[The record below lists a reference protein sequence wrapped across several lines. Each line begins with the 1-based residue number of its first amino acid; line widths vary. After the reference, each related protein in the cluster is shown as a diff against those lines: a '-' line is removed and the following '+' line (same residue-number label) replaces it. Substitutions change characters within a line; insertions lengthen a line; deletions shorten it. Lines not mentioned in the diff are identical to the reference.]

1 VNALNRKRFQNHR
14 SGRVL
19 ESKFEA
25 FLLLPYFEYL
35 DEGILIS
42 AVLFGSLLTA
52 LITGIAF
59 HEASH
64 AFTAD
69 RLGDHTARM
78 MGRVTLNPLRHL
90 DPLGSILLLIVGFG
104 WGKPVPVNPSRLRNG
119 PETGRAMVAAAGP
132 LMNLLIAVVAA
143 IPFQLGLVD
152 WQLRGAISDWG
163 TDQYVSLYLG
173 SLVVINVL
181 LAVFNLL
188 PIAPLDGFA
197 VALGLMP
204 RDMARSFA
212 RLEKYGLLIL
222 MLLIMVP
229 YVTRDQVPGL
239 WSIMGPVVENVT
251 DFIVGKNA

>member
-1 VNALNRKRFQNHR
+1 
-14 SGRVL
+14 
-19 ESKFEA
+19 
-25 FLLLPYFEYL
+25 LLLPYFDFL
-35 DEGILIS
+35 DEGILVFG
-42 AVLFGSLLTA
+42 VLFGSLMTA
-52 LITGIAF
+52 LVTGIGL

-69 RLGDHTARM
+69 RLGDGTARM

-132 LMNLLIAVVAA
+132 LMNLLIALLAA
-143 IPFQLGLVD
+143 LPFQLGLVD
-152 WQLRGAISDWG
+152 WELRGPISGWG
-163 TDQYVSLYLG
+163 VAEYASLYLG
-173 SLVVINVL
+173 ALIVINVL

-197 VALGLMP
+197 VALGILP
-204 RDMARSFA
+204 RDLSRSLA

-229 YVTRDQVPGL
+229 YLSNNQLPGL
-239 WSIMGPVVENVT
+239 WSIMGPIVEGLT
-251 DFIVGKNA
+251 DLIVGQSGA

>member
-1 VNALNRKRFQNHR
+1 
-14 SGRVL
+14 
-19 ESKFEA
+19 
-25 FLLLPYFEYL
+25 LLLPYFDYL
-35 DEGILIS
+35 DEGILVF
-42 AVLFGSLLTA
+42 AVLFGSLLSA
-52 LITGIAF
+52 LVTGIAL

-69 RLGDHTARM
+69 RLGDGTARM

-104 WGKPVPVNPSRLRNG
+104 WGKPVPVNPMRLRHG

-132 LMNLLIAVVAA
+132 LMNLAIAVLAA
-143 IPFQLGLVD
+143 LPFQLGLIEWD
-152 WQLRGAISDWG
+152 LRGPVSSWG
-163 TDQYVSLYLG
+163 VEQYASLYLG
-173 SLVVINVL
+173 SLIVINVL

-197 VALGLMP
+197 VALGILP

-222 MLLIMVP
+222 MLVIMLP
-229 YVTRDQVPGL
+229 YLSNYQIPGL
-239 WSIMGPVVENVT
+239 WSVMGPVVEGVT
-251 DFIVGKNA
+251 DLIVGENA

>member
-1 VNALNRKRFQNHR
+1 
-14 SGRVL
+14 
-19 ESKFEA
+19 
-25 FLLLPYFEYL
+25 LLLPYFDYL
-35 DEGILIS
+35 DEGFLVFI
-42 AVLFGSLLTA
+42 VLFGSLATA
-52 LITGIAF
+52 LVTGIAL

-69 RLGDHTARM
+69 RLGDGTARM

-132 LMNLLIAVVAA
+132 LMNLTIAVLAA
-143 IPFQLGLVD
+143 LPFQLGLLD
-152 WQLRGAISDWG
+152 WDLRGPINSWG
-163 TDQYVSLYLG
+163 VDQYATLYLS

-212 RLEKYGLLIL
+212 RLEQYGILIL
-222 MLLIMVP
+222 MMLIMLP
-229 YVTRDQVPGL
+229 IISNYQLPGL
-239 WSIMGPVVENVT
+239 WSFMGPIVEGVT
-251 DFIVGKNA
+251 DVIVGQHV